1 MSEIAQILQ
10 RLEALEEKF
19 RRLTDPEHIDL
30 AHKAAIIR
38 SAYASKDKSRVRE
51 AIKRI
56 NGGSK

>member
-10 RLEALEEKF
+10 RIEALEEKF
-19 RRLTDPEHIDL
+19 SRLTDPEHIDL
-30 AHKAAIIR
+30 ASKAAIIR
-38 SAYASKDKSRVRE
+38 SAYASGDKSRVRA